1 MDIKTKAND
10 EILAAFDGVVERSG
24 PYYGYGNYIV
34 IRHAYGFSTSYS
46 HQSKNF
52 VKAGQKVKAGEVIG
66 LTGQTGRATTPH
78 LHFEIRFCG
87 KPIDPAIFF
96 DHANH
101 TLKAQTL
108 TVKKGQK
115 TLSSQKN
122 K

>member
-1 MDIKTKAND
+1 
-10 EILAAFDGVVERSG
+10 VVVQSG

-34 IRHAYGFSTSYS
+34 IRHAYGFSTCYS

-52 VKAGQKVKAGEVIG
+52 VKAGQKVKAGQVIG

-87 KPIDPAIFF
+87 RPINPSIFF

-101 TLKAQTL
+101 TLKARVL
-108 TVKKGQK
+108 TVQKGRSIK
-115 TLSSQKN
+115 
-122 K
+122 